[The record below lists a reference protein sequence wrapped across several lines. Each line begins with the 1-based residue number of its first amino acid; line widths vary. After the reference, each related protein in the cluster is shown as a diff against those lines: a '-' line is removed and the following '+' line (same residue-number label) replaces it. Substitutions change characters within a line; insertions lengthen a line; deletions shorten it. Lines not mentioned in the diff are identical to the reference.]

1 MCGYS
6 IIGKPSLRLKQKLL
20 CGVGL
25 GMLLSIACSTALAQD
40 STSALSSATAATSA
54 AAPTATALQ
63 SSPTTTLPAATT
75 NTENNRKLPPCCQ
88 QVLSASRDNSNSP
101 RNMRISNCDDFDR
114 AQQAAPELNFGSN
127 GQAEITG
134 GTTVSSTKTRTAADI
149 GSMPCCQE
157 LDDLSTARLQRGLE
171 YLAQSGQQLGTKVAN
186 PHAAITAAQQRAQAL
201 QQDLAAPATITP
213 DNKSATKQPYVAD
226 YQLSTNLKHSH

>member
-6 IIGKPSLRLKQKLL
+6 IISKPSLRLKQKLL

-25 GMLLSIACSTALAQD
+25 GMLLSIACSNALAQD
-40 STSALSSATAATSA
+40 STSALSAATA

-63 SSPTTTLPAATT
+63 TSPTTTLPAATAT
-75 NTENNRKLPPCCQ
+75 PENNRKLPPCCQ

-114 AQQAAPELNFGSN
+114 AQQAVPELNFGSN

-134 GTTVSSTKTRTAADI
+134 ITHTDSTKTRTAADI
-149 GSMPCCQE
+149 GTMPCCQE